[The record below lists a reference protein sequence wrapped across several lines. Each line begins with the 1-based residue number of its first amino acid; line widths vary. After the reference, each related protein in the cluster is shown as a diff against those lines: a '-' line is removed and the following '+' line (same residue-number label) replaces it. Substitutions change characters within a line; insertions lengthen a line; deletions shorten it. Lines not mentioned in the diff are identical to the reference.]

1 MNNSL
6 ISSLLLFKKSF
17 YSLVNNQCQKF
28 NLTSAELFLLGILY
42 KNGDMHQIEIA
53 RSMDCDKAHI
63 HRITSKLDQ
72 KGFIEFIDCHHGKN
86 QKVHLKDEGQKI
98 AKSFDSIIASV
109 MEIIYKDVKSEDIS
123 LTAKTIEKFA
133 NNILDFKE
141 KEKNNV

>member
-1 MNNSL
+1 MNDSL

-17 YSLVNNQCQKF
+17 YSLVNSQCQKY

-53 RSMDCDKAHI
+53 RNMDCDKAHI
-63 HRITSKLDQ
+63 HRITCKLAQ
-72 KGFIEFIDCHHGKN
+72 KGFIEFVDCHHGKN
-86 QKVHLKDEGQKI
+86 QTVHLKDLGQKI
-98 AKSFDSIIASV
+98 TKSFDGVIASV
-109 MEIIYKDVKSEDIS
+109 MEIIYKDVKDEDIA

-133 NNILDFKE
+133 KNILDYKE